1 MTDPLT
7 AWEAHRATC
16 HTITDSET
24 LGDALAEEVV
34 ELSKALSGLLGVVKF
49 ELSGSGNADR
59 EPWKSLIDASD
70 LALGRS
76 K

>member
-24 LGDALAEEVV
+24 LGDALAAKE
-34 ELSKALSGLLGVVKF
+34 GG
-49 ELSGSGNADR
+49 
-59 EPWKSLIDASD
+59 
-70 LALGRS
+70 
-76 K
+76 